1 MTTPAQ
7 VAPDDRQF
15 DAGFSMVEMLVAMA
29 LFGVLGTVLL
39 GFALGTSR
47 VSDAVRADSEVT
59 GEARLAVERMT
70 RELRQA
76 SELTDVT
83 IRDGKILSFTVGIDF
98 DGQDGVEELASSD
111 DYEILTYAWD
121 PDGRTL
127 TLRGGDDVAEV
138 LAGGVERVEFR
149 LRSSQWIYDRN
160 RDGTTE
166 WLEIDQAA
174 VSLTDGQLDETELGL
189 IDLVAIE
196 LEVEDSGTTRR
207 FIVQADMRNRD
218 GGTS

>member
-1 MTTPAQ
+1 MSRRRLPSSSTRPH
-7 VAPDDRQF
+7 DD
-15 DAGFSMVEMLVAMA
+15 GFGMVEMLVAMA
-29 LFGVLGTVLL
+29 LFGILGTVLL

-47 VSDAVRADSEVT
+47 VTDVVRADSEVT

-76 SELTDVT
+76 SELRDVT
-83 IRDGKILSFTVGIDF
+83 IVDRRVLSFTVGIDF
-98 DGQDGVEELASSD
+98 DGRDGVEDVASTD
-111 DYEILTYAWD
+111 DHEVLTYAWD
-121 PDGRTL
+121 PAGRTL
-127 TLRGGDDVAEV
+127 TLRGGNDVAEV

-174 VSLTDGQLDETELGL
+174 VSVTDGQLDETELAL
-189 IDLVAIE
+189 IDLIAVE

-218 GGTS
+218 GGNP